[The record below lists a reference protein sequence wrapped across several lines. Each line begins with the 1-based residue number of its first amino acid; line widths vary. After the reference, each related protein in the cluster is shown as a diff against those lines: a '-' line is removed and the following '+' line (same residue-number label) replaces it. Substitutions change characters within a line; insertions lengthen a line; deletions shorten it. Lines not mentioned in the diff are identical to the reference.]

1 MRNPKPEIQH
11 GIHKLTRLIYS
22 KLKDMECDKRLTT
35 KSDIRQLTEKTDLS
49 WRSATETEAK
59 RSRMGRNIYM

>member
-1 MRNPKPEIQH
+1 
-11 GIHKLTRLIYS
+11 
-22 KLKDMECDKRLTT
+22 MECDKRLTA

-59 RSRMGRNIYM
+59 RSRKGRNIYM